1 MAKSPIDCSSQIV
14 GTTAGGII
22 SPARIRKL
30 ITPFQRVLRRWR
42 TKPTMAEKMTRSV
55 TLATVRMVELTKAVT
70 SIQFRVVMTSTTF
83 SQRWKLV
90 GQVKSRRAASCL
102 FLTEVRMMKAKGTRN
117 TTVETRMATALSQWR
132 RRMFIRDPPGD

>member
-1 MAKSPIDCSSQIV
+1 MV

-30 ITPFQRVLRRWR
+30 ISPFQRVFRRCS
-42 TKPTMAEKMTRSV
+42 TKPTMAEKITSSV

-70 SIQFRVVMTSTTF
+70 SIQFLVVTTSTTL

-90 GQVKSRRAASCL
+90 GQVKSRRAASGL
-102 FLTEVRMMKAKGTRN
+102 FLTEVRMMKAKGTRK
-117 TTVETRMATALSQWR
+117 TIVETRMAVALSQWR